1 MARACEKNAV
11 RHTMPF
17 AAWGG
22 GTAYEEQRQLPSCA
36 LNLASRAV

>member
-1 MARACEKNAV
+1 MARVWEKNAA
-11 RHTMPF
+11 RHKMPL

-36 LNLASRAV
+36 LKLASRAV